1 MYYVN
6 YELELLE
13 NLYYAEE
20 NGLFNATKMKIEK
33 NMLIL
38 YDEKFD
44 FKKIYMQIN
53 IEDYLFRDGIK
64 YEFYDNRIEITI
76 DDYVT
81 DYMLF
86 NYVKKY
92 LINNTK
98 FMKYAL
104 SFQKYIIQ
112 NQKIKDELDKY

>member
-20 NGLFNATKMKIEK
+20 NGLFNVTKMKIEK

-98 FMKYAL
+98 FMKYAP